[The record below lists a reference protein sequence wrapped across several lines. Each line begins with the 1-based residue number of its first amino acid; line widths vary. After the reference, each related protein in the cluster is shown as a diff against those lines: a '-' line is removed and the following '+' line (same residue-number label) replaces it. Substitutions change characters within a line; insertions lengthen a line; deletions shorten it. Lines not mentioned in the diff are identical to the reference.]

1 MRSQFASA
9 GAAAAI
15 LSAAVPLASAQLYSS
30 CNPTENCMLK
40 ALVPVIKRDSQ
51 KADPADAI
59 EPSLATCPPDVG
71 LDQWEFTSDFTTGN
85 NDSWIGA
92 DYTVINYGDNGAEFT
107 INKDTDAPTMHT
119 EFYTFFGY
127 YEVEMKAAPGTG
139 VVSSIVLESDDLDE
153 VDWEFLGGNNTSVQ
167 SNYFGKG
174 NTTSYDRGAYHE
186 VDTPV
191 DTWHKYAFRW
201 TNASMEWIIDGT
213 TVRTLEYADALG
225 GKNYPQTPARLS
237 LGVWSAGTKKQ
248 NYWTVQWAGGYT
260 DFDEAP
266 FTMYVRN
273 VKIINYNPAKLYNWT
288 DTTGSFESIS
298 LSNETVTVNSTATTD
313 GGVNASDEDHSG
325 VVNNGSTSTSS
336 SSGGSTTASSASS
349 SGTAFAQNGS
359 SGASPL
365 MNNAWIFSTTVSLVS
380 FAIGFSLL

>member
-15 LSAAVPLASAQLYSS
+15 LSAAVPFASAQLYSS
-30 CNPTENCMLK
+30 CNPTENT
-40 ALVPVIKRDSQ
+40 
-51 KADPADAI
+51 
-59 EPSLATCPPDVG
+59 TCPPDVG
-71 LDQWEFTSDFTTGN
+71 LDQYEFSSDFTTGDN
-85 NDSWIGA
+85 ASWVGA
-92 DYTVINYGDNGAEFT
+92 DYTVIGYGDDGAEFT

-174 NTTSYDRGAYHE
+174 NTTSYDRGAYHD

-201 TNASMEWIIDGT
+201 TNATMEWIIDGT
-213 TVRTLEYADALG
+213 TVRTLKYEDALS

-260 DFDEAP
+260 DFDDAP

-288 DTTGSFESIS
+288 DTTGSFESID
-298 LSNETVTVNSTATTD
+298 LMNKTIEVNSTATTD
-313 GGVNASDEDHSG
+313 GGIDSSDSDDHSG
-325 VVNNGSTSTSS
+325 VVSNGS
-336 SSGGSTTASSASS
+336 SSASS
-349 SGTAFAQNGS
+349 SSGSGSSTA
-359 SGASPL
+359 SGASSSGTSFAQGGSSAASSL
-365 MNNAWIFSTTVSLVS
+365 MDSAWIFSTTVSLVS